1 MVDTS
6 TDRSLEQVA
15 FDYAPVGLVMAED
28 RVIQTCNPFFARMF
42 GYDRSQLLGQ
52 KFSVL
57 YPSFQE
63 FVSTGQ
69 RVRDHPDIENYWDE
83 RIMSRKD
90 GSLFWCHVRCHSLS
104 PDDPLRRAVYSFE
117 DLSETRPVQTLTPRE
132 REVVS
137 LLVEGK
143 TSKEIARQ
151 LSLSHRTIEVYR
163 ARLLNKYG
171 VSSTTALLGALPTV

>member
-1 MVDTS
+1 M
-6 TDRSLEQVA
+6 A
-15 FDYAPVGLVMAED
+15 FDYAPIGLVMAKN
-28 RVIQTCNPFFARMF
+28 RIIQTCNPFFAAMF
-42 GYDRSQLLGQ
+42 GYDQAALIGQ
-52 KFSVL
+52 NFSML

-69 RVRDHPDIENYWDE
+69 RVEDHPDIKNYWDE

-90 GSLFWCHVRCHSLS
+90 GTLFWCHVRCHSFS
-104 PDDPLRRAVYSFE
+104 ADDPLRRAVYSFE
-117 DLSETRPVQTLTPRE
+117 DMSETRPVQSLTPRE

-163 ARLLNKYG
+163 ARLLKKYG
-171 VSSTTALLGALPTV
+171 VSTTAALLGALPTV